1 MAKFM
6 VVVNGHSTGKNDR
19 VQNLIVPVEAGSN
32 GGAEH
37 VLLDNFKYVETAL
50 AFDPVKESEAY
61 AWAYETCDI
70 VSIDEYRR
78 KENWITAQAM
88 NEHNRQLDS
97 IRDKIADENEIA
109 AKIEQ
114 LQEDLESVREL
125 RRMEEETLTEYD
137 KEHRLRSGYYAVE
150 KINELMN

>member
-6 VVVNGHSTGKNDR
+6 VIVNGHSTGKNAR

-37 VLLDNFKYVETAL
+37 VMLDNFKYVETAL

-61 AWAYETCDI
+61 AWAYEECEI
-70 VSIDEYRR
+70 VSKDEYQK

-88 NEHNRQLDS
+88 SQHNEMLES
-97 IRDKIADENEIA
+97 IKASEDLERNLREKI
-109 AKIEQ
+109 KQ
-114 LQEDLESVREL
+114 LQENLEASEKMTQAQKDEVGAF
-125 RRMEEETLTEYD
+125 D
-137 KEHRLRSGYYAVE
+137 KYHRLRSGFYAVE

>member
-6 VVVNGHSTGKNDR
+6 VIVNGHSTGKNAR

-61 AWAYETCDI
+61 AWAYESCEI
-70 VSIDEYRR
+70 VSKDEYQK

-88 NEHNRQLDS
+88 NEHNDELNR
-97 IRDKIADENEIA
+97 IRDMLAEENAIES
-109 AKIEQ
+109 KIEQ
-114 LQEDLESVREL
+114 LKEDLEALRESK
-125 RRMEEETLTEYD
+125 RQAEELLEAYD
-137 KEHRLRSGYYAVE
+137 KEHRLRGGYYAID